1 MQTDTVLL
9 KVTTMHKDLPSML
22 SFKTDNCAQELIR
35 FFTKIQ
41 TEKMLSPRNMELPEI
56 LQCRENPTVVLLVGN
71 HTTMTQ
77 LYIIANISHFRFE
90 AFLNQFNYRNRVHA
104 EKEFRKLTNDILSLN
119 IVNCTQALVDFFFFL
134 KIRAEEFEI
143 FRRAPSTDYQEGIA
157 NEIISSNQRTA
168 VIGRRLE
175 ASSSSRNKKRLED
188 DILPVYK
195 SITKAMVTIK
205 FSINN
210 AEQVQSNYALQKKF
224 FPKATK
230 VSLSEIRSILKVDKN
245 NSVGVKKTI
254 KVLRSQFDS
263 EELFVFYVYHKVLD
277 LKMSNSELFCISE
290 DDKNLEDNFKNKV
303 WRPLMTELFKDT
315 GTVLRWRDTLMGN
328 TDAPFR
334 VGMRVTCCIAN
345 NYYDNGLIEFAK
357 SFTAIKAKND
367 RIKPILESKE
377 GSNVIFKILD
387 EFRPNTQF
395 FSLQLAGLK
404 GNMLSTTLNDDG
416 LYTTSNIGGG
426 TFPGPPPRM
435 SLGIAALQSDSFDI
449 MDAHPVKPLDCPGC
463 LLASRLYE
471 TFKEQIHQ
479 NNNET
484 LSFGSVLDIDGR
496 KKKRRR
502 ITSLKS
508 TAVAGMLL
516 VVLSAWLLMS
526 WLDGWGGG
534 FRIYVSAVNK
544 TSYFLFF

>member
-1 MQTDTVLL
+1 
-9 KVTTMHKDLPSML
+9 
-22 SFKTDNCAQELIR
+22 
-35 FFTKIQ
+35 
-41 TEKMLSPRNMELPEI
+41 MELPEI
-56 LQCRENPTVVLLVGN
+56 LQCRENPTVVLL
-71 HTTMTQ
+71 
-77 LYIIANISHFRFE
+77 
-90 AFLNQFNYRNRVHA
+90 
-104 EKEFRKLTNDILSLN
+104 
-119 IVNCTQALVDFFFFL
+119 
-134 KIRAEEFEI
+134 I
-143 FRRAPSTDYQEGIA
+143 FRRAPSIDYQEGIA
-157 NEIISSNQRTA
+157 NEIISSNQRAA

-175 ASSSSRNKKRLED
+175 ASSSSHQLPKQWLQSSSLLIMRNPLFVNVSEVPFSARTIRL
-188 DILPVYK
+188 V
-195 SITKAMVTIK
+195 
-205 FSINN
+205 NN
-210 AEQVQSNYALQKKF
+210 NCLDLE
-224 FPKATK
+224 
-230 VSLSEIRSILKVDKN
+230 N

-315 GTVLRWRDTLMGN
+315 GT
-328 TDAPFR
+328 
-334 VGMRVTCCIAN
+334 
-345 NYYDNGLIEFAK
+345 

-416 LYTTSNIGGG
+416 LYTTSNIGG

-471 TFKEQIHQ
+471 TFKE
-479 NNNET
+479 
-484 LSFGSVLDIDGR
+484 
-496 KKKRRR
+496 
-502 ITSLKS
+502 
-508 TAVAGMLL
+508 
-516 VVLSAWLLMS
+516 
-526 WLDGWGGG
+526 
-534 FRIYVSAVNK
+534 
-544 TSYFLFF
+544 